1 MSNFTNAPALLEAL
15 EQLDRLRADPELME
29 LDRQRR
35 LAMFDQMA
43 INAAQAKGMADSIVQ
58 LLTLRFSIVSQEIQ
72 FKLLALRDV
81 EELERLVTLA
91 FNSGSLEEFA
101 SHLP

>member
-1 MSNFTNAPALLEAL
+1 
-15 EQLDRLRADPELME
+15 
-29 LDRQRR
+29 
-35 LAMFDQMA
+35 
-43 INAAQAKGMADSIVQ
+43 MADSIVQ